1 MQPGSGSF
9 KRDGLAEAIVTNPG
23 AARTVWLTPKSLCHA
38 LTLAGPRS
46 TSRPIEPILS
56 SSRLTAAT
64 VSARQHAR
72 FNAPLTRSDLIKF
85 GS

>member
-1 MQPGSGSF
+1 MRIELN
-9 KRDGLAEAIVTNPG
+9 KRWQAKIVELPS
-23 AARTVWLTPKSLCHA
+23 PKSLCHV
-38 LTLAGPRS
+38 LTLAAPRS

-56 SSRLTAAT
+56 SSRLSAAT
-64 VSARQHAR
+64 VFARQQAR